1 MNNFGNSE
9 LILID
14 KIQELMGKNKNIP
27 ELVELEVETKKII
40 NQNCISLVQFTML
53 YLMESNNNINPETR
67 ERINRIL
74 QRIIGQ

>member
-1 MNNFGNSE
+1 MNIFENSE
-9 LILID
+9 LILVNI
-14 KIQELMGKNKNIP
+14 IQQLTEKNKNIP

-53 YLMESNNNINPETR
+53 YLMESHHNINPETR

-74 QRIIGQ
+74 QRIMSQ